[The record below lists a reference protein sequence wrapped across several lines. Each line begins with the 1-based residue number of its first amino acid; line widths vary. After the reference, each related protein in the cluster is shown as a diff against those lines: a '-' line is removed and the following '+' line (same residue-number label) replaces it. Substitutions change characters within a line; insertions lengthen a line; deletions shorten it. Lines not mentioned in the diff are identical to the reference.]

1 MILVTG
7 GTGFLGS
14 HLLMQL
20 CEQGKKVRA
29 LKRPE
34 SDTAFVQ
41 TLFSFYHK
49 EHLFDCIEWVEGDIL
64 DIHSLLPVMK
74 DCEQLYHCAASV
86 GFSNKDTATLTKTN
100 ILGTQNVVN
109 ASLETGIKKMCHVS
123 SIAVLGKEALITDDT
138 NWDAGEKHSAYAES
152 KYKAEQEVWRGV
164 AEGLDV
170 VVVRPSVIIG
180 PWKQQGGI
188 GVLFREIEKGLKFYT
203 PGSTAYV
210 DVNDVARAMI
220 ALSDSTVKNDSF
232 IVSAENMTYRE
243 IISMIAHI
251 AGKPAP
257 RWCAGRFLS
266 GIAWRI
272 FVLKDWLTRSDSG
285 FNEITAE
292 ISQTTSLYSNN
303 KLKDTIGFDYAP
315 IGDSLINVHK
325 FNNFCQ
331 KKNHEKPV

>member
-20 CEQGKKVRA
+20 CEQGKKVGA
-29 LKRPE
+29 LKRPA
-34 SDTAFVQ
+34 SDTAFVRQ
-41 TLFSFYHK
+41 LFSFYHK
-49 EHLFDCIEWVEGDIL
+49 EHLFDSIEWVEGDIL
-64 DIHSLLPVMK
+64 DIHSLLPAMK

-86 GFSNKDTATLTKTN
+86 GFSNKDTATLTKNN

-109 ASLETGIKKMCHVS
+109 AALETGIKKMCHVS
-123 SIAVLGKEALITDDT
+123 SIAVLGKETLITDDT
-138 NWDAGEKHSAYAES
+138 FWDAGERHSAYAES

-164 AEGLDV
+164 AEGLDI

-188 GVLFREIEKGLKFYT
+188 GVLFREIEKGLRFYT

-220 ALSDSTVKNDSF
+220 TLTDSMVKNDSF
-232 IVSAENMTYRE
+232 IVSAENLTYRE
-243 IISMIAHI
+243 LIGMIANI

-266 GIAWRI
+266 GLAWRL
-272 FVLKDWLTRSDSG
+272 FVLKDYFTRSDSG

-292 ISQTTSLYSNN
+292 ISQTTSLYSNK
-303 KLKDTIGFDYAP
+303 KLTDTIGLTFSP
-315 IGDSLINVHK
+315 IRESLINVSK
-325 FNNFCQ
+325 FNQFLSD
-331 KKNHEKPV
+331 KRHEK